1 MKRNFKRTL
10 AKVMA
15 VALTVALAGT
25 AAPEADAAKK
35 AKAPKLSAKSV
46 TIVKGKSKKV
56 TIKNVK
62 AKQVKKLAVSTSNKK
77 IATVKKKGKTAVN
90 VTGKKAGNAKVT
102 VKVTVKGKK
111 KPTKLTLKVKV
122 KNAAPKVT
130 TAPTAVPTVAPS
142 ATPVVTPPAGSTAP
156 QTTPVTTPT
165 KTKKPTPTP
174 TPAWEVTPIK
184 NIQLG
189 GKAASKLTYFNV
201 DENGTADL
209 ILNENA
215 KYGNVYTYFDVVLPE
230 GSTVKDLYSV
240 KFDFEAVSG
249 DLENKK
255 VYLLA
260 GSADPNSLDAFPG
273 ELLYE
278 WDPVNQFT
286 NIKNIAVDEYAISF
300 SNAGLLEDQ
309 ELEIDTA
316 ILEDMELKDNK
327 IRFSVFAILDGVKG
341 ANTEYKVG
349 NIRVLSKKAVSDG
362 NDKPSDKIDATE
374 GIAPDGLVALD
385 RGTIGVGDTITAEAV
400 VKNASIVGDV
410 KETKWS
416 TDGTSVVE
424 LKANADDPKKATIT
438 AKAAGVETVSVEIT
452 TTKDKKVTFTKQITV
467 TADKPVIEDVTLEL
481 KENNVVTIAKDTAQ
495 GKGKGTIDI
504 SKLVDG
510 IDLANYENITMFGSA
525 TYKGESLED
534 DGILTLQFVN
544 TDASDTGLVTVHNIK
559 GSSLAEGKGIV
570 SDGSLETLVSGSKM
584 LKLLFQNSV
593 ALTDG
598 DLVVTIDKVVLN
610 AKKDAAEEP
619 TE

>member
-35 AKAPKLSAKSV
+35 AKLSAKSV
-46 TIVKGKSKKV
+46 TVVKGKSKKV

-62 AKQVKKLAVSTSNKK
+62 AKQVKKLAVTTSNKK
-77 IATVKKKGKTAVN
+77 IATVKKKGKTAFN

-111 KPTKLTLKVKV
+111 KATKLTLKVKV
-122 KNAAPKVT
+122 KNATAPKVT
-130 TAPTAVPTVAPS
+130 TAPTAVPTTAPTT
-142 ATPVVTPPAGSTAP
+142 APVVTPPATTDVP
-156 QTTPVTTPT
+156 QTTQTPV

-174 TPAWEVTPIK
+174 TPAWEVNPIK

-189 GKAASKLTYFNV
+189 GDAASKLTYFNV

-209 ILNENA
+209 ILNESA
-215 KYGNVYTYFDVVLPE
+215 KYGSVYTYFDVVLPE

-240 KFDFEAVSG
+240 KFDFDAVAG

-260 GSADPNSLDAFPG
+260 GSTDDNSLDAFPG

-286 NIKNIAVDEYAISF
+286 NIKNVAVDEYAISF

-327 IRFSVFAILDGVKG
+327 IRFSIFAILDGVKG

-349 NIRVLSKKAVSDG
+349 NI
-362 NDKPSDKIDATE
+362 
-374 GIAPDGLVALD
+374 D
-385 RGTIGVGDTITAEAV
+385 R
-400 VKNASIVGDV
+400 K
-410 KETKWS
+410 
-416 TDGTSVVE
+416 SVV
-424 LKANADDPKKATIT
+424 
-438 AKAAGVETVSVEIT
+438 
-452 TTKDKKVTFTKQITV
+452 
-467 TADKPVIEDVTLEL
+467 
-481 KENNVVTIAKDTAQ
+481 
-495 GKGKGTIDI
+495 
-504 SKLVDG
+504 
-510 IDLANYENITMFGSA
+510 
-525 TYKGESLED
+525 
-534 DGILTLQFVN
+534 
-544 TDASDTGLVTVHNIK
+544 
-559 GSSLAEGKGIV
+559 
-570 SDGSLETLVSGSKM
+570 
-584 LKLLFQNSV
+584 
-593 ALTDG
+593 
-598 DLVVTIDKVVLN
+598 
-610 AKKDAAEEP
+610 
-619 TE
+619 

>member
-1 MKRNFKRTL
+1 M
-10 AKVMA
+10 
-15 VALTVALAGT
+15 
-25 AAPEADAAKK
+25 
-35 AKAPKLSAKSV
+35 
-46 TIVKGKSKKV
+46 
-56 TIKNVK
+56 
-62 AKQVKKLAVSTSNKK
+62 
-77 IATVKKKGKTAVN
+77 
-90 VTGKKAGNAKVT
+90 
-102 VKVTVKGKK
+102 
-111 KPTKLTLKVKV
+111 KVKV
-122 KNAAPKVT
+122 KNATAPKVT
-130 TAPTAVPTVAPS
+130 TAPTAVPTTAPTT
-142 ATPVVTPPAGSTAP
+142 APVVTPPATTDVP
-156 QTTPVTTPT
+156 QTTQTPV

-174 TPAWEVTPIK
+174 TPAWEVNPIK

-189 GKAASKLTYFNV
+189 GDAASKLTYFNV

-209 ILNENA
+209 ILNESA
-215 KYGNVYTYFDVVLPE
+215 KYGSVYTYFDVVLPE

-240 KFDFEAVSG
+240 KFDFDAVAG

-260 GSADPNSLDAFPG
+260 GSTDDNSLDAFPG

-286 NIKNIAVDEYAISF
+286 NIKNVAVDEYAISF

-327 IRFSVFAILDGVKG
+327 IRFSIFAILDGVKG

-349 NIRVLSKKAVSDG
+349 NIRVLSKNGVTDG

-374 GIAPDGLVALD
+374 GIAPAGLVALG
-385 RGTIGVGDTITAEAV
+385 RGTIAVGDETTAEAV
-400 VKNASIVGDV
+400 VKNASIVGDI
-410 KETKWS
+410 KEAKWS
-416 TDGTSVVE
+416 TGGTDVVE
-424 LKANADDPKKATIT
+424 LKANADDPKLATIT

-467 TADKPVIEDVTLEL
+467 TAEKPVIEDITLEL

-504 SKLVDG
+504 TKLIEGV
-510 IDLANYENITMFGSA
+510 DLANYENITMFGSA

-570 SDGSLETLVSGSKM
+570 AEGSLETLVSGSNM

-598 DLVVTIDKVVLN
+598 DLVITIDKVVLN
-610 AKKDAAEEP
+610 AKKDAVEEP
-619 TE
+619 AE

>member
-111 KPTKLTLKVKV
+111 KATKLTLKVKV
-122 KNAAPKVT
+122 KDAAPKVT
-130 TAPTAVPTVAPS
+130 AAPVVPTTAPS
-142 ATPVVTPPAGSTAP
+142 AAPVVTPPAGSSAP

-174 TPAWEVTPIK
+174 TPPWEVTSVK

-230 GSTVKDLYSV
+230 GSTVEDLYSV
-240 KFDFEAVSG
+240 KFDFDAVAG

-260 GSADPNSLDAFPG
+260 GSTDPDSLDAFPG

-316 ILEDMELKDNK
+316 ILKDMELKDNK
-327 IRFSVFAILDGVKG
+327 IRFSIFAILDGVKG

-349 NIRVLSKKAVSDG
+349 NIRVLSKKGVSDG

-385 RGTIGVGDTITAEAV
+385 RGTIGVGDKIGAEAV
-400 VKNASIVGDV
+400 VKNASIVGDI
-410 KETKWS
+410 KEAKWS
-416 TDGTSVVE
+416 VGGTSVVE
-424 LKANADDPKKATIT
+424 LKANADDQKKAEIT

-467 TADKPVIEDVTLEL
+467 TAEKPVIEDITLEL

-504 SKLVDG
+504 SKLVEG
-510 IDLANYENITMFGSA
+510 VDLANYENITMFGSA

-544 TDASDTGLVTVHNIK
+544 TDASDTGIVTVHNIK
-559 GSSLAEGKGIV
+559 GSALAEGKGIV
-570 SDGSLETLVSGSKM
+570 SEGSLETLVSGSKM

-619 TE
+619 AE

>member
-35 AKAPKLSAKSV
+35 AKLSAKSV
-46 TIVKGKSKKV
+46 TVVKGKSKKV

-62 AKQVKKLAVSTSNKK
+62 AKQVKKLAVTTSNKK
-77 IATVKKKGKTAVN
+77 IATVKKKGKTAFN

-102 VKVTVKGKK
+102 VKLTVKGKK
-111 KPTKLTLKVKV
+111 KATKLTLKVKV
-122 KNAAPKVT
+122 KNATAPKVT
-130 TAPTAVPTVAPS
+130 TAPTAVPTTAPTT
-142 ATPVVTPPAGSTAP
+142 APVVTPPATTDVP
-156 QTTPVTTPT
+156 QTTQTPV

-174 TPAWEVTPIK
+174 TPAWEVNPIK

-189 GKAASKLTYFNV
+189 GNAASKLTYFNV

-260 GSADPNSLDAFPG
+260 GSPDNDSLDAFPG

-278 WDPVNQFT
+278 WDPVNKFT

-327 IRFSVFAILDGVKG
+327 IRFSIFAILDGVKG

-349 NIRVLSKKAVSDG
+349 NIRVLSKNGVTDG

-374 GIAPDGLVALD
+374 GIAPAGLVALG
-385 RGTIGVGDTITAEAV
+385 RGTIAVGDETTAEAV
-400 VKNASIVGDV
+400 VKNASIVGDI
-410 KETKWS
+410 KEAKWS
-416 TDGTSVVE
+416 TGGTDVVE
-424 LKANADDPKKATIT
+424 LKVNADDSKLATIT

-452 TTKDKKVTFTKQITV
+452 TTKDKTVTFTKQITV
-467 TADKPVIEDVTLEL
+467 TTEKPVIEDITLEL
-481 KENNVVTIAKDTAQ
+481 TENNVVKIEKDMAQ

-504 SKLVDG
+504 TKLIEGV
-510 IDLANYENITMFGSA
+510 DLANYENITMFGSA

-570 SDGSLETLVSGSKM
+570 AEGSLETLISGSSM

-598 DLVVTIDKVVLN
+598 DLVITIDKVVLN
-610 AKKDAAEEP
+610 AKKDATEEP